1 MQTLNNKA
9 LALALLLSTL
19 VLGGCSSMPSMTSV
33 FGDDK
38 AEAPVNDGDEGV
50 TDAVNAEG
58 SEAGA
63 VEALTP
69 EQLAQQAL
77 AQKAQALSASIDG
90 FKVDKQSQKRLN
102 SSQLSNIQSAI
113 SALSNQDYDTA
124 LNDVQRVIDD
134 PDFVASPRSEV
145 WVLRGDIHNAKR
157 KSADVSKTNAT
168 ELVISDYQAAVG
180 ISNNNYQAHNR
191 LGQVYRDQ
199 GDFTQAKSHYD
210 QAIDAW
216 PGNAS
221 SYRNRGILFD
231 LYMGDKQAALA
242 DYEIYKALLDLKVE
256 SVSASLAEGEKPPK
270 SLMREQR
277 LAGQWITDISRQ
289 IKAIERQAAQANAAQ
304 SNNSGQE

>member
-38 AEAPVNDGDEGV
+38 AQAPVTEGDEGV
-50 TDAVNAEG
+50 NDAVNAEG
-58 SEAGA
+58 SEASA

-113 SALSNQDYDTA
+113 TALSNEDYDAA
-124 LNDVQRVIDD
+124 LNNVQRVIDD

-157 KSADVSKTNAT
+157 QSADANNVEAI
-168 ELVISDYQAAVG
+168 ELVVSDYQAAVA

-191 LGQVYRDQ
+191 LGQIYRDQ
-199 GDFTQAKSHYD
+199 GDFKQANLHYD

-256 SVSASLAEGEKPPK
+256 SVSTTLAEGEKPPK